1 VVYTIE
7 YQKRGLP
14 HAHILLFLHPDD
26 KHPTPIEIDRIISAE
41 IPNWNKDPQAYTAV
55 KQYMVHGPCG
65 SINPSASC
73 MIDNRCSKHF
83 PKKFYSETTIDED
96 GFAIYRRKNNGRFV
110 ERNSVKLDNRFIVP
124 HNIDLLVKYQAHINV
139 EWCNR
144 SRSIKYLFKY
154 ITKGPDRATLILE
167 ENVHVDASTG
177 IQHVTNTDEVKAYLD
192 CRYISA
198 IEACWRIFQFD
209 IHYRLP
215 AVERL
220 NFHLE
225 NEQPIMFDDSDYL
238 DNVLDKPD
246 IGKTKFTEWMK
257 ANDLYE
263 EAKELTY
270 SDFPSKWVW
279 HKKDKEWRLRKS
291 GRSIG
296 RIYYAH
302 PGSGERFYMRMLLN
316 VIKGPRS
323 FQEIR
328 IVNNV
333 LHPTFRSACYALGL
347 LDDDK
352 EWHEALN
359 HASHWASGKQLRELF
374 VTILIFCEVADP
386 YKLWISNWKILCEDI
401 QHRQRTILR
410 YGNLHLDDFQLQ
422 NYALC
427 DIEQILIRNG
437 RSLREFESIPY
448 PDTLLLRQ
456 SNNRMLQEELDYD
469 RDYLAEEHSRLLNGL
484 NYDQMIIYDAVLES
498 VTKNKGGIF
507 FVYGHGGTGKTY
519 LWKTMISRL
528 RSEGKIVI
536 AVASSGIAALLL
548 PGGRTAHSRFQI
560 PINVTDSS
568 TCAFKQ
574 GSQIAELMKQAS
586 LIIWDEAPMAH
597 RNCFEAVDRSL
608 RDILRFSDP
617 NSTDKPFGGK
627 TIVLGGDFR
636 QILPVVAK
644 GRREQIV
651 EASINKSSL
660 WKYCRV
666 FILTKNM
673 RLEQNPGDNAAREFA
688 KWILQIGDGELCD
701 TEGESLI
708 EIPSDLIIHV
718 DTHPINDIVNATYP
732 DIQAKYTN
740 AKYLEERAILA
751 PTNDFV
757 QDIND
762 FMIDLI
768 NVDEETYL
776 SADSIC
782 KAASNIP
789 EQDAM
794 YPIEFLN
801 SLKFPGIPNHRLRLK
816 VGLPI
821 MLLRNL
827 NQSAGLCNGTR
838 LLVTQLSKW
847 VLEAQIISGTHVGD
861 KVFIPRIVLSPSE
874 SKWPFVLKRRQF
886 PVSVC
891 FAMTINKSQGQSL
904 KRVGLFLHKP
914 VFCHGQLYVAVS
926 RVTNRNGLK
935 VLIAEKDYN
944 DRFHTKN
951 IVYKE
956 IFGNLPRGNYCHLL
970 YVMKS
975 TLQLMLYLVDVSYP
989 SM

>member
-1 VVYTIE
+1 MLAMTSMGGKVDTRVNDGRGPYIYRLNGQNHHRIGTLIPADGQNPHFAQLYFYDTENEVQNRMNALRSSQSNSNLDPSIVDTLVKMLDESNILVKLFRIARDRFKEGDIHHLRLRLIGSRSTDGREYNLPTSSEIAAIVVGDIGVENEHRDVIVEYKDGGLKRINELHPSYMALQYPLLFPYGEDGFRLGILYRNVNGRIHNTKDFITMREYYAYRLQEREGEGHTLIYGGRLFQQFDVDAYTCIEGARLMWVRRNQRRLRIELYSGLKDAVMRGDTTPASTGKRIVLPSSFTGSPRYMIENYQDAMAICRWAGYPDLFITFTCNAKWPEIRNFLSMNPGQKTEDRPDVVARVFKIKLDQLLYDLKHGRHFGRVIAVVYTIE

-41 IPNWNKDPQAYTAV
+41 IPNWNKDPQAYIAV

-323 FQEIR
+323 FQ
-328 IVNNV
+328 
-333 LHPTFRSACYALGL
+333 
-347 LDDDK
+347 
-352 EWHEALN
+352 
-359 HASHWASGKQLRELF
+359 
-374 VTILIFCEVADP
+374 
-386 YKLWISNWKILCEDI
+386 
-401 QHRQRTILR
+401 
-410 YGNLHLDDFQLQ
+410 GNKNL
-422 NYALC
+422 
-427 DIEQILIRNG
+427 
-437 RSLREFESIPY
+437 
-448 PDTLLLRQ
+448 
-456 SNNRMLQEELDYD
+456 
-469 RDYLAEEHSRLLNGL
+469 
-484 NYDQMIIYDAVLES
+484 LES
-498 VTKNKGGIF
+498 VTENKGGVF

-568 TCAFKQ
+568 TCGFKQ
-574 GSQIAELMKQAS
+574 GSQIAELMKKAS

-688 KWILQIGDGELCD
+688 KWILKIGDGELCD

-732 DIQAKYTN
+732 DIQAKYTD

-768 NVDEETYL
+768 Q
-776 SADSIC
+776 C
-782 KAASNIP
+782 
-789 EQDAM
+789 
-794 YPIEFLN
+794 
-801 SLKFPGIPNHRLRLK
+801 
-816 VGLPI
+816 
-821 MLLRNL
+821 
-827 NQSAGLCNGTR
+827 
-838 LLVTQLSKW
+838 
-847 VLEAQIISGTHVGD
+847 
-861 KVFIPRIVLSPSE
+861 
-874 SKWPFVLKRRQF
+874 
-886 PVSVC
+886 
-891 FAMTINKSQGQSL
+891 
-904 KRVGLFLHKP
+904 
-914 VFCHGQLYVAVS
+914 
-926 RVTNRNGLK
+926 
-935 VLIAEKDYN
+935 
-944 DRFHTKN
+944 
-951 IVYKE
+951 
-956 IFGNLPRGNYCHLL
+956 
-970 YVMKS
+970 
-975 TLQLMLYLVDVSYP
+975 
-989 SM
+989 